1 MAETAS
7 AERLSVRVGVG
18 LSPLAPGP
26 PDPAFWEMVAAL
38 EETGYDSLWL
48 NDSPG
53 RLGSLAPLPTLAA
66 VAARTERLKLGTN
79 VLVLPHRHP
88 VVLARELATLD
99 ALSGG
104 RLLLAG
110 GLGVDLPR
118 ELQATGVVK
127 AERGPRVEESVAV
140 IKRLWSGE
148 PVTHRGRF
156 WSFEDVVLSPRPT
169 RPRLELWLG
178 GRAPAA
184 LRRIGR
190 VADGWLASFAGPDQ
204 VGAGIATIR
213 AAAAEAGRSIDEDH
227 YGATIFSAPS
237 AAELPPAGDLL
248 LDRLRPGLDRA
259 DHVAVGAAA
268 TRELLERFLAV
279 GATKFVLNPL
289 TRDPAAWLREL
300 YPSAIKPLEEAGAR
314 WEGAGTVRAGE
325 PSTVPDPSS
334 QRP

>member
-1 MAETAS
+1 MATA
-7 AERLSVRVGVG
+7 ADEERLSVRVGVG

-26 PDPAFWEMVAAL
+26 PDAVFWEMVEAL
-38 EETGYDSLWL
+38 EEVGYDSLWL

-53 RLGSLAPLPTLAA
+53 RLGSVAPLPTLAA

-79 VLVLPHRHP
+79 VLVLPHRNP

-99 ALSGG
+99 LLSGG
-104 RLLLAG
+104 RLLPAG
-110 GLGVDLPR
+110 GLGIDLPR
-118 ELQATGVVK
+118 ELEATGVVK

-140 IKRLWSGE
+140 IKELWSGE
-148 PVTHRGRF
+148 PVNHRGRF
-156 WSFEDVVLSPRPT
+156 WSFSDIVLSPQPT
-169 RPRLELWLG
+169 RPRLEFWLG

-190 VADGWLASFAGPDQ
+190 VGDGWLASFAGPEQ

-213 AAAAEAGRSIDEDH
+213 AAAAEAGRTIDEDH

-237 AAELPPAGDLL
+237 AEQLPPPGDLL

-259 DHVAVGAAA
+259 DHVAVGAAE
-268 TRELLERFLAV
+268 TRALLERFVAV

-289 TRDPAAWLREL
+289 ARDPAAWLEKL
-300 YPSAIKPLEEAGAR
+300 YPAAIEPLEKAGLRLGGGGHSAS
-314 WEGAGTVRAGE
+314 G
-325 PSTVPDPSS
+325 
-334 QRP
+334 

>member
-1 MAETAS
+1 
-7 AERLSVRVGVG
+7 LSVRIGVG

-26 PDPAFWEMVAAL
+26 PSPEFWEMVTVL
-38 EETGYDSLWL
+38 EEVGWDSLWL

-53 RLGSLAPLPTLAA
+53 RLGSPAPLPTLAA

-79 VLVLPHRHP
+79 VLVLPHRNP

-99 ALSGG
+99 VLSAG
-104 RLLLAG
+104 RLLPAG
-110 GLGVDLPR
+110 GLGVDIPR
-118 ELQATGVVK
+118 ELEATGVAK
-127 AERGPRVEESVAV
+127 AERGPRVEESVQVVKA
-140 IKRLWSGE
+140 LWAGA

-156 WSFEDVVLSPRPT
+156 WSFTEVTLSPRPT
-169 RPRLELWLG
+169 RPKLEFWLG

-190 VADGWLASFAGPDQ
+190 VGDGWLASFASPEQ
-204 VGAGIATIR
+204 VGEGIATIR
-213 AAAAEAGRSIDEDH
+213 AAAAEAGRTIDEDH

-237 AAELPPAGDLL
+237 ADELPPPGDLL

-259 DHVAVGAAA
+259 DHVAVGAEA

-289 TRDPAAWLREL
+289 TRDPAGWLREL
-300 YPSAIKPLEEAGAR
+300 YPAAIAPLEEAGALL
-314 WEGAGTVRAGE
+314 T
-325 PSTVPDPSS
+325 TNNTT
-334 QRP
+334 

>member
-1 MAETAS
+1 M
-7 AERLSVRVGVG
+7 RVGVG

-26 PDPAFWEMVAAL
+26 PDPAFWRVVEVL
-38 EETGYDSLWL
+38 EEVGYDSLWL

-99 ALSGG
+99 VLSTG
-104 RLLLAG
+104 RLLPAG

-118 ELQATGVVK
+118 ELAATGVAR
-127 AERGPRVEESVAV
+127 AERGPRVEESVRV
-140 IKRLWSGE
+140 LKELWSGE
-148 PVTHRGRF
+148 PVTHDGRF
-156 WSFEDVVLSPRPT
+156 WSFADVVLSPTPT

-190 VADGWLASFAGPDQ
+190 VADGWLASYAGPEQ
-204 VGAGIATIR
+204 VGEGIATIR

-227 YGATIFSAPS
+227 YGATIFSAPEDE
-237 AAELPPAGDLL
+237 ELPPPGDLL

-268 TRELLERFLAV
+268 TRALLERFLAV

-289 TRDPAAWLREL
+289 TRDPAAWLKEL
-300 YPSAIKPLEEAGAR
+300 YPAAIEPLEEAGAPIGVANLPER
-314 WEGAGTVRAGE
+314 PVGRGRA
-325 PSTVPDPSS
+325 
-334 QRP
+334 

>member
-1 MAETAS
+1 MAGGTEPG
-7 AERLSVRVGVG
+7 RLSVRVGVG

-26 PDPAFWEMVAAL
+26 PDPAFWEMVEAL
-38 EETGYDSLWL
+38 EGVGWDSLWL

-79 VLVLPHRHP
+79 VLVLPHRNP

-99 ALSGG
+99 VLSAG
-104 RLLLAG
+104 RLLPAG

-118 ELQATGVVK
+118 ELEATGVVK
-127 AERGPRVEESVAV
+127 AERGPRVEESVTV
-140 IKRLWSGE
+140 IKRLWEGE

-190 VADGWLASFAGPDQ
+190 VADGWLASFAGPEQ
-204 VGAGIATIR
+204 VGEGIATIR
-213 AAAAEAGRSIDEDH
+213 AAAAEAGRTIDEDH

-237 AAELPPAGDLL
+237 AEELPPPGDLL
-248 LDRLRPGLDRA
+248 LDRLRPGLDRSE
-259 DHVAVGAAA
+259 HVAVGAEQ
-268 TRELLERFLAV
+268 TRALLERFIAA

-289 TRDPAAWLREL
+289 SKNPAAWLRQL
-300 YPSAIKPLEEAGAR
+300 YPAAIEPLERAGAAAR
-314 WEGAGTVRAGE
+314 GEGMPPAPVGRGRA
-325 PSTVPDPSS
+325 
-334 QRP
+334 

>member
-1 MAETAS
+1 MPNS
-7 AERLSVRVGVG
+7 ANGERLSVRVGVG

-26 PDPAFWEMVAAL
+26 PDRVFWEMVETL
-38 EETGYDSLWL
+38 EEVGYDSLWL

-53 RLGSLAPLPTLAA
+53 RLGSVAPLPTLAA

-79 VLVLPHRHP
+79 VLVLPHRNP

-99 ALSGG
+99 VLSGG
-104 RLLLAG
+104 RLLPAG

-118 ELQATGVVK
+118 ELEATGVAR

-140 IKRLWSGE
+140 IKALWGGE

-156 WSFEDVVLSPRPT
+156 WSFTDVSLQPKPT
-169 RPRLELWLG
+169 RPRIELWLG

-190 VADGWLASFAGPDQ
+190 VADGWLASFAGPVQ
-204 VGAGIATIR
+204 VGEGIATIR

-237 AAELPPAGDLL
+237 AEELPPPGDLL

-259 DHVAVGAAA
+259 DHVAVGAVE
-268 TRELLERFLAV
+268 TRALLERFLAV

-289 TRDPAAWLREL
+289 ARDPSAWLREL
-300 YPSAIKPLEEAGAR
+300 YPAAIAPLELAGLSAP
-314 WEGAGTVRAGE
+314 AAA
-325 PSTVPDPSS
+325 D
-334 QRP
+334 

>member
-1 MAETAS
+1 MVSPMAA
-7 AERLSVRVGVG
+7 AQHPERLSVRVGVG

-26 PDPAFWEMVAAL
+26 PDAGFWEMIEVL
-38 EETGYDSLWL
+38 EEVGYDSIWL

-53 RLGSLAPLPTLAA
+53 RLGSLAPLPALAA
-66 VAARTERLKLGTN
+66 VAARTGRLKLGTN

-99 ALSGG
+99 VLSGG
-104 RLLLAG
+104 RLLPAG

-140 IKRLWSGE
+140 IKQLWGGE
-148 PVTHRGRF
+148 PVSHRGRF
-156 WSFEDVVLSPRPT
+156 WSFSDVVISPTPT

-190 VADGWLASFAGPDQ
+190 VADGWLASFARPDQ
-204 VGAGIATIR
+204 VGEGIATIR
-213 AAAAEAGRSIDEDH
+213 AAAAAAGRSIDEDH
-227 YGATIFSAPS
+227 YGATIFSAPEDE
-237 AAELPPAGDLL
+237 ELPPPGDLL
-248 LDRLRPGLDRA
+248 LDRLRPGLERR
-259 DHVAVGAAA
+259 DHVAVGTAA

-289 TRDPAAWLREL
+289 TSNPAAWLEEL
-300 YPSAIKPLEEAGAR
+300 YPAAIEPLEKAGALVKPAAEAG
-314 WEGAGTVRAGE
+314 
-325 PSTVPDPSS
+325 
-334 QRP
+334 

>member
-1 MAETAS
+1 MAMSGS
-7 AERLSVRVGVG
+7 AQRLSVRVGVG

-26 PDPAFWEMVAAL
+26 PDPAFWEMVEVL
-38 EETGYDSLWL
+38 EEVGCDSLWL

-53 RLGSLAPLPTLAA
+53 RLGSLAPLTTLAA

-99 ALSGG
+99 VLSAG
-104 RLLLAG
+104 RLLPAG

-118 ELQATGVVK
+118 ELQATGMVK
-127 AERGPRVEESVAV
+127 ADRGPRVEESVRV
-140 IKRLWSGE
+140 IKQLWGGE
-148 PVTHRGRF
+148 PVTHQGRF
-156 WSFEDVVLSPRPT
+156 WSFSDVVLSPTPT

-190 VADGWLASFAGPDQ
+190 VADGWLASFAGPEQ
-204 VGAGIATIR
+204 VEEGIATIR

-227 YGATIFSAPS
+227 YGATIFSAPEDE
-237 AAELPPAGDLL
+237 ELPPPGDLL
-248 LDRLRPGLDRA
+248 LDRLRPGLERR
-259 DHVAVGAAA
+259 DHVAVGAAE
-268 TRELLERFLAV
+268 TRQLLERFLAV

-289 TRDPAAWLREL
+289 TRDPSGWLREL
-300 YPSAIKPLEEAGAR
+300 YPTAIQPLEKAGLSAPAA
-314 WEGAGTVRAGE
+314 AG
-325 PSTVPDPSS
+325 
-334 QRP
+334 

>member
-1 MAETAS
+1 MSEARG
-7 AERLSVRVGVG
+7 ERLSVRVGVG

-26 PDPAFWEMVAAL
+26 PDPAFWEMVATL
-38 EETGYDSLWL
+38 EEVGYDSLWL

-53 RLGSLAPLPTLAA
+53 RLGSVAPLPTLAA

-79 VLVLPHRHP
+79 VVVLPHRNP
-88 VVLARELATLD
+88 VVLARELATVD
-99 ALSGG
+99 VLSGG
-104 RLLLAG
+104 RLLPAG

-118 ELQATGVVK
+118 ELEATGVSK

-140 IKRLWSGE
+140 IKELWSGE

-156 WSFEDVVLSPRPT
+156 WSFSDVALRPKPT
-169 RPRLELWLG
+169 RPRIEFWLG
-178 GRAPAA
+178 GLAPAA

-190 VADGWLASFAGPDQ
+190 IGDGWLASFAGPEQ

-237 AAELPPAGDLL
+237 AEELPPPGDLL
-248 LDRLRPGLDRA
+248 LDRLRPELERA

-268 TRELLERFLAV
+268 TRALLERFLAV

-289 TRDPAAWLREL
+289 AREPVAWLREL
-300 YPSAIKPLEEAGAR
+300 YPEAIEPLE
-314 WEGAGTVRAGE
+314 RAGLSA
-325 PSTVPDPSS
+325 PAAAD
-334 QRP
+334 

>member
-1 MAETAS
+1 MPNS
-7 AERLSVRVGVG
+7 DDERLSVRVGVG

-26 PDPAFWEMVAAL
+26 PDPVFWETVAVL
-38 EETGYDSLWL
+38 EEVGYDSLWL
-48 NDSPG
+48 SDSPG

-99 ALSGG
+99 VLSAG
-104 RLLLAG
+104 RLLPAG

-148 PVTHRGRF
+148 PVSHRGRF
-156 WSFEDVVLSPRPT
+156 WSFEDVVISPRPT
-169 RPRLELWLG
+169 RPQLELWLG

-190 VADGWLASFAGPDQ
+190 VADGWLASFAGPEQ

-213 AAAAEAGRSIDEDH
+213 AAAAEAGRTIDEDH

-237 AAELPPAGDLL
+237 AAELPPPGDLL

-259 DHVAVGAAA
+259 DHVAVGAEE
-268 TRELLERFLAV
+268 TRALLERFLAV

-289 TRDPAAWLREL
+289 TPDPATWLKEL
-300 YPSAIKPLEEAGAR
+300 YPKAIEPLEEAGVR
-314 WEGAGTVRAGE
+314 WEGAGIVRAGE

-334 QRP
+334 PTP

>member
-1 MAETAS
+1 MAGS
-7 AERLSVRVGVG
+7 ADEQRLSVRVGVG
-18 LSPLAPGP
+18 LSPLAAGP
-26 PDPAFWEMVAAL
+26 PGAAFWEMVETL
-38 EETGYDSLWL
+38 EEVGYDSLWL

-99 ALSGG
+99 VLSAG
-104 RLLLAG
+104 RLLPAG

-118 ELQATGVVK
+118 ELEATGVVK
-127 AERGPRVEESVAV
+127 AERGPRVEESVEV
-140 IKRLWSGE
+140 LRRLWGGE
-148 PVTHRGRF
+148 PVTHSGRF
-156 WSFEDVVLSPRPT
+156 WSFSDVVISPAPT
-169 RPRLELWLG
+169 RPRLEFWLG

-190 VADGWLASFAGPDQ
+190 IGDGWLASFAGPEQ
-204 VGAGIATIR
+204 VGEGIATIR

-237 AAELPPAGDLL
+237 AEEQPAAGDLL

-259 DHVAVGAAA
+259 EHVAVGADA
-268 TRELLERFLAV
+268 TRALLERFLAV

-289 TRDPAAWLREL
+289 ARDPAAWLREL
-300 YPSAIKPLEEAGAR
+300 YPQAIEPLE
-314 WEGAGTVRAGE
+314 RAGL
-325 PSTVPDPSS
+325 TVPAAAG
-334 QRP
+334 

>member
-1 MAETAS
+1 
-7 AERLSVRVGVG
+7 VGVG

-26 PDPAFWEMVAAL
+26 PDPAFWELVATL
-38 EETGYDSLWL
+38 EEVGYDSLWL

-99 ALSGG
+99 VLSAG
-104 RLLLAG
+104 RLLPAG

-118 ELQATGVVK
+118 ELEATGVVK

-140 IKRLWSGE
+140 IKRLWEGG
-148 PVTHRGRF
+148 PVTHHGRF
-156 WSFEDVVLSPRPT
+156 WSFSDVALSPTPT

-190 VADGWLASFAGPDQ
+190 VADGWLASFAGPEH
-204 VGAGIATIR
+204 VGEGIATIR
-213 AAAAEAGRSIDEDH
+213 AAADEAGRSIDEDH

-237 AAELPPAGDLL
+237 TEEVPPPGDLQ
-248 LDRLRPGLDRA
+248 LDRLQPGLERS

-268 TRELLERFLAV
+268 TRALLERFLAV
-279 GATKFVLNPL
+279 GTTKFVLNPL
-289 TRDPAAWLREL
+289 ARDPATWLREL
-300 YPSAIKPLEEAGAR
+300 YPAAIEPLE
-314 WEGAGTVRAGE
+314 RAGLAPNAKP
-325 PSTVPDPSS
+325 PSATTTAAE
-334 QRP
+334 

>member
-1 MAETAS
+1 MAAG
-7 AERLSVRVGVG
+7 RLSVRVGVG
-18 LSPLAPGP
+18 LSPLAEGP
-26 PDPAFWEMVAAL
+26 PSDGFWEMVEVL
-38 EETGYDSLWL
+38 EQVGWDSLWL

-53 RLGSLAPLPTLAA
+53 RLGSVAPLPMLAA

-79 VLVLPHRHP
+79 VLVLPHRNP
-88 VVLARELATLD
+88 LVLARELATVD
-99 ALSGG
+99 VLSGG
-104 RLLLAG
+104 RQLPAG

-118 ELQATGVVK
+118 ELEATGVAK

-140 IKRLWSGE
+140 IKALWGGE

-156 WSFEDVVLSPRPT
+156 WTLDGVRLAPRPT
-169 RPRLELWLG
+169 RPRIELWLG

-190 VADGWLASFAGPDQ
+190 IADGWLASFASPEQ
-204 VGAGIATIR
+204 VGEGIATIR
-213 AAAAEAGRSIDEDH
+213 AAAEEAGRTIDEDH
-227 YGATIFSAPS
+227 YGATIFSAPNEE
-237 AAELPPAGDLL
+237 ELPAPGDLL

-289 TRDPAAWLREL
+289 ARDPAAWLREL
-300 YPSAIKPLEEAGAR
+300 YPAAIEPLERAGAQ
-314 WEGAGTVRAGE
+314 A
-325 PSTVPDPSS
+325 P
-334 QRP
+334 